1 MSSRIHSDLVTPS
14 ILTTSIAP
22 RGSALRSPA
31 LVIDR
36 DPTVDVVPDPPPARW
51 YSPLREGETERHA
64 GSCRLTVAID
74 RRDASRTE
82 TRLFAP
88 GSALEPMPP
97 ESAWVWVPRT
107 PGA

>member
-31 LVIDR
+31 LV
-36 DPTVDVVPDPPPARW
+36 VPDPTPARW